1 MEENKQLN
9 DIILDK
15 NTGNG
20 KNKKV
25 IMVAAILGVIFIIVI
40 MLMNTLSSN
49 DNKNLP
55 KAVLPPK
62 AQTKPINVV
71 KEEPLFEDVEV
82 IQEQPKTDD
91 NLEHIAQ
98 KLKQE
103 SLMNT
108 DINTL
113 LEANISLFKMSNTIK
128 LNLLTDTAMPNFKL
142 DQAQLS
148 KLIKKSLELF
158 KNNDSIMIT
167 LKIVVGEY
175 IIINKKK
182 EKIIELSFEAKT
194 RDKDDNA
201 LQNIANSNYIAIIL
215 KDNLI
220 RLNIPFIQDKL
231 K

>member
-15 NTGNG
+15 NTSNG

-25 IMVAAILGVIFIIVI
+25 IMVAATLGVIFIIVI

-103 SLMNT
+103 SQIKEKVVVKEPKKIVKEVIEEVKPKNIEPKKVIQKVVKKVVKHISTPAYYIQVGSFSKYKPNKQFLNSIT
-108 DINTL
+108 TRGYNYKFHKTTRNGKVLNKVLVGPFKDKA
-113 LEANISLFKMSNTIK
+113 EAKKARIEIRNHIEAGAF
-128 LNLLTDTAMPNFKL
+128 
-142 DQAQLS
+142 
-148 KLIKKSLELF
+148 LIK
-158 KNNDSIMIT
+158 I
-167 LKIVVGEY
+167 
-175 IIINKKK
+175 
-182 EKIIELSFEAKT
+182 
-194 RDKDDNA
+194 
-201 LQNIANSNYIAIIL
+201 
-215 KDNLI
+215 
-220 RLNIPFIQDKL
+220 
-231 K
+231 